1 MDDNAHESQTVAGV
15 PRSTLDRA
23 TQIRLAD
30 VARAFYL
37 EGRSKVEIAAE
48 QSVSRFQIAKML
60 GDAVEFGIVS
70 IEIRDPR
77 NPISDL
83 AQRLAV
89 LLGINKVRI
98 AEAVAGNPVLNSE
111 KLGMALMD
119 EFRDRVKPNSTVGI
133 SWSRSLDVA
142 SRFLPDLPACDIVQ
156 LAGALEFHGTS
167 FLPRVMAQQSERSG
181 IRTFPITAPLIVD
194 EHSTALDLM
203 RQPGIA
209 EALSRA
215 DRLDL
220 AVIAIGAWKQ
230 GESTVWEKVSIADRE
245 AGNAAGAVAE
255 VGGRLID
262 SGGHAVHTSLAERTI
277 SASVEQLTSTPQV
290 IGIAHG
296 LGRVDAV
303 IAAAKGGLVNCLVID
318 SILAGAI
325 LRKLEPLSETV

>member
-1 MDDNAHESQTVAGV
+1 MVDNSNQSRSVAGV
-15 PRSTLDRA
+15 ARSTLDRT

-37 EGRSKVEIAAE
+37 EGQSKVEIAAE
-48 QSVSRFQIAKML
+48 HSVSRFQVAKML
-60 GDAVEFGIVS
+60 DDALRFGVVS

-77 NPISDL
+77 TPLSDL
-83 AQRLAV
+83 GQRLAV
-89 LLGINKVRI
+89 LLVVDKVRT
-98 AEAVAGNPVLNSE
+98 AEAVAANPVLNSE

-119 EFRDRVKPNSTVGI
+119 EFRARVKPNITVGI

-142 SRFLPDLPACDIVQ
+142 SRFLPDLPACDVVQ
-156 LAGALEFHGTS
+156 LAGALEVHGTS
-167 FLPRVMAQQSERSG
+167 FLPRVMAQQAERPG

-194 EHSTALDLM
+194 ERATALDLM

-220 AVIAIGAWKQ
+220 AVIAIGAWKE

-245 AGNAAGAVAE
+245 AGEAAGAVAE
-255 VGGRLID
+255 IGGRLID

-303 IAAAKGGLVNCLVID
+303 IAAAKGGLVSCLVID
-318 SILAGAI
+318 SILAEAV
-325 LRKLEPLSETV
+325 LKKLEPLSETV